1 MNILNKSI
9 ILNIYF
15 SSDAKAILTTL
26 HTKYIDNNVL
36 ASFEKRFTLQSQ
48 LNDLSLT

>member
-15 SSDAKAILTTL
+15 SSGAKAILTPL

-36 ASFEKRFTLQSQ
+36 ASFE
-48 LNDLSLT
+48 NDLLCKANLMI